1 MYVRQ
6 KEQMFFNV
14 LEYKEFIIGCICISD
29 IHKGGKTKDMKGI
42 INKITRLLLVVL
54 MLLVSFGI
62 NNTVYADDVPT
73 LANGGTYEGPFDV
86 GSDGA
91 YVVSS
96 DEDETK
102 PKIFLSEGA
111 YYFGVP
117 MFQDGSGKTWFWIGV
132 YDFNN
137 ELAGEINIGYQ
148 DDVTEDD
155 EDYVTGIKCI
165 EGDGSED
172 NPFVLKLV
180 YGDPLTPLTDEVT
193 VTIDVGSNHIELANK
208 MVESLSSSGITATAN
223 GSIVTVKTVKMLVR
237 NFISGYS
244 EGILGIVL
252 GGQKIHNGEE
262 FLMVAPAQQYSSWDD
277 FGKTMRSLGEGLL
290 TDGQQFSMVWVKYIK
305 EVTVISSYPEEGQ
318 KVVYDHPAG
327 YEWPVQTPAPKMSL
341 SDNCFVTK
349 TPEGVELTL
358 WYEYSDPLGDDPFK
372 GPAFEE
378 GKKYT
383 AYANIKPKFGYLFP
397 SSIQGLDVK
406 VNEDVG
412 EEFLAELE
420 GQELKVHINLP
431 TKSQSEISYNF
442 KGNNQD
448 YVKGSG
454 SYTLAKIVR
463 EPNDTSFDNFFV
475 VDGAGGDVSVDGK
488 PVEPKYYQ
496 ATKGSLVLTF
506 TEEFM
511 NTLALGGH
519 TVKVTFVD
527 GKEITGKFNVVNP
540 SPKPKY
546 TAPKTGV
553 E

>member
-1 MYVRQ
+1 
-6 KEQMFFNV
+6 MFFNV

-29 IHKGGKTKDMKGI
+29 IHKGGKTKDMKTI

-54 MLLVSFGI
+54 ILLVSFGI
-62 NNTVYADDVPT
+62 NNAVYADDVPT
-73 LANGGTYEGPFDV
+73 LAYGGTYLNDEQLAV
-86 GSDGA
+86 SGSNA
-91 YVVSS
+91 YYMSS
-96 DEDETK
+96 DTEVL
-102 PKIFLSEGA
+102 PEGEYTLKLYSTYISNDK
-111 YYFGVP
+111 YYANFH
-117 MFQDGSGKTWFWIGV
+117 FKR
-132 YDFNN
+132 NN
-137 ELAGEINIGYQ
+137 ETPNTLTLEYESSSGQEIIGI
-148 DDVTEDD
+148 E
-155 EDYVTGIKCI
+155 CI
-165 EGDGSED
+165 EGDGTPAK
-172 NPFVLKLV
+172 PFKFKVKLS
-180 YGDPLTPLTDEVT
+180 DPIVT
-193 VTIDVGSNHIELANK
+193 VTIDVGLNHIELANK

-223 GSIVTVKTVKMLVR
+223 GSIVTVKTVKMSVI
-237 NFISGYS
+237 NFILGYS
-244 EGILGIVL
+244 EGIIENIL
-252 GGQKIHNGEE
+252 GGKRIHNGEE
-262 FLMVAPAQQYSSWDD
+262 FHIVAPTKQYSSWDD
-277 FGKTMRSLGEGLL
+277 FTKTLEGLSGKEL
-290 TDGQQFSMVWVKYIK
+290 TDGQQFSLIWVKYIK

-318 KVVYDHPAG
+318 KVEYYHPAG

-358 WYEYSDPLGDDPFK
+358 WYEYADPLGADPFK
-372 GPAFEE
+372 GPSFEK

-383 AYANIKPKFGYLFP
+383 AYASIKPEFGYLFP

-406 VNEDVG
+406 VNEDIG
-412 EEFLAELE
+412 DEFRAELD

-463 EPNDTSFDNFFV
+463 EPNDTSFENFFV
-475 VDGAGGDVSVDGK
+475 VDGAGGDVRVDGK

-511 NTLALGGH
+511 NTLALSEH

-527 GKEITGKFNVVNP
+527 GGEITGKFNVVQASP
-540 SPKPKY
+540 TPKPKY